1 MDLEVTRVGDHIALW
16 RLNRPSHN
24 AYGGTLLR
32 ELIEA
37 SRAAQADDSVR
48 AVVTTGAGPSFCV
61 GADVDDLSSLDG
73 ASLNAAFHHGL
84 AGGDNGF
91 TSGSAVVEG
100 LEERGIGHWVL
111 EFLRLDKP
119 MIAAVNGPAAGG
131 GFCLALLHDL
141 RVMAPSAILTP
152 GFTAI
157 GLAPEMGMS
166 WLLPRLV
173 GQARTTELLLL
184 NPRIGAEEALRSGLV
199 HRVAQDPLAEAIALA
214 ERIAALSPAAVAATL
229 RLVRASG
236 TISLPEQLDREYR
249 FQQTLWETQEART
262 AIAGLV
268 ARLSAARTDTG
279 R

>member
-1 MDLEVTRVGDHIALW
+1 MDLEVTRVREHVMLW

-37 SRAAQADDSVR
+37 SRAAQADDSIR

-61 GADVDDLSSLDG
+61 GADVADLSSLDG

-91 TSGSAVVEG
+91 TSPSAVTES

-111 EFLRLDKP
+111 EFLKLDKP

-141 RVMAPSAILTP
+141 RVMGPAAVLTP
-152 GFTAI
+152 GFTTI

-184 NPRIGAEEALRSGLV
+184 NPRIGAEEAVRCGLA
-199 HRVAQDPLAEAIALA
+199 HRVAPDPVAEAISIA
-214 ERIAALSPAAVAATL
+214 EGIAALSPAAVAATL

-236 TISLPEQLDREYR
+236 TTSLPEQLDREYR
-249 FQQTLWETQEART
+249 LQQTLWQTPEART

-268 ARLSAARTDTG
+268 ARLGAAR
-279 R
+279 